1 MSSLEN
7 SANDNETFHHF
18 RMNGGGGGGG
28 GYYYPRQNSPIFLS
42 FFLSFPFWFLFSS
55 GKMMC
60 SLFFYYGGWRIVSD
74 LDDNLIDFRFISFS
88 FSGSGSW
95 RRPSGRRRVEDQRSG
110 RWIAIGAVTAGRRAA
125 AAAATIG
132 RWRRV
137 VGGWESL
144 QQQTERSQ
152 SRRHPRH
159 YRRSPTN
166 RSATR
171 VDRLKGEKKGKC
183 HFRQFSKI
191 WIVTNWFK

>member
-1 MSSLEN
+1 M
-7 SANDNETFHHF
+7 T
-18 RMNGGGGGGG
+18 MK
-28 GYYYPRQNSPIFLS
+28 LS
-42 FFLSFPFWFLFSS
+42 IISGWTGRGEEEEEAIIIPDKIAPFFFLL

-125 AAAATIG
+125 AAATTIG

-137 VGGWESL
+137 IGGWESL

-159 YRRSPTN
+159 HRRSPTN

-171 VDRLKGEKKGKC
+171 VDRLRGERK
-183 HFRQFSKI
+183 RQMSFSAVQQNLNCYKLI
-191 WIVTNWFK
+191 